1 MHPKVI
7 QTILA
12 ERNPK
17 MRLIAFVLAVFVAS
31 GPAAAQSWQEYSY
44 PAYSFTVAFPAEP
57 QIETTTYQVADGRS
71 VEAHVYSVRL
81 NNGVFK
87 VTVAE
92 LANTSLEENAVIDHA
107 IKTLSEGGEVKINI
121 PHRIYQV
128 YGRQLSILGADRS
141 RSTVAVFDYNGR
153 LYQIEGKSLSTG
165 NDATADA
172 IRFAQSLIFTGG
184 GSNRSPDEIRATRAA
199 CRGADAPEIAGVPG
213 AATPDGGRRVERRC
227 CCRSGP

>member
-1 MHPKVI
+1 
-7 QTILA
+7 
-12 ERNPK
+12 
-17 MRLIAFVLAVFVAS
+17 MRLIAFILAVFVAG

-92 LANTSLEENAVIDHA
+92 LANTNLEESAVIDHA

-128 YGRQLSILGADRS
+128 YGRQLSVLGADGS
-141 RSTVAVFDYNGR
+141 RSTVAVFDYNRR
-153 LYQIEGKSLSTG
+153 LYQIEGKVLPG
-165 NDATADA
+165 GEATDI
-172 IRFAQSLIFTGG
+172 IRFQQSLVFTGG
-184 GSNRSPDEIRATRAA
+184 GSNRSADAIRAIREA
-199 CRGADAPEIAGVPG
+199 CRGAAGVANPAG
-213 AATPDGGRRVERRC
+213 PDDPRC
-227 CCRSGP
+227 ARQ